1 MLIVLDE
8 SMEYVN
14 FSLFLAYIR
23 GIIVHLELPT
33 KFRDRPSSD
42 ERKFFLTAARDLF
55 DVSRVST
62 STSNGSLQSAQ
73 QMGAIKPIG
82 IEKMTSENIADST

>member
-23 GIIVHLELPT
+23 DIIVHLKLPT
-33 KFRDRPSSD
+33 KFHDQPPSD
-42 ERKFFLTAARDLF
+42 ERKIFLTAARDLF

-62 STSNGSLQSAQ
+62 STNNGSLQSAQ
-73 QMGAIKPIG
+73 QMGAIKPMG
-82 IEKMTSENIADST
+82 IEKIAFQTIADST